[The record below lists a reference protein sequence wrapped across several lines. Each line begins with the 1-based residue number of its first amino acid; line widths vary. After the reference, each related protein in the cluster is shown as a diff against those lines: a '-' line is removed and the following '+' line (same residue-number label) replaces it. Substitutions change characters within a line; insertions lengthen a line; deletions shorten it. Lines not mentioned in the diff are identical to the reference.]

1 MNYYVH
7 RAIRSK
13 TFLNVIWSV
22 FIFSQ
27 KELYTLNLFTVCVH
41 CVLISI
47 CSIPPTCQKWKTLI
61 FMLFSSPFMGYPAY
75 DLDLD
80 FPIGHYVCHILVAKV
95 RHFGDNKKS
104 QLLTQR
110 NARSSAQWK
119 LARMTERISFL
130 LTHYSCFNPM
140 TPKIVHIDRP
150 CLEIGSGKWVTK
162 KLHLFACCKLIRG
175 LFSSCNLI
183 DLDC

>member
-1 MNYYVH
+1 MTILRSSY

-22 FIFSQ
+22 FIFLQ

-61 FMLFSSPFMGYPAY
+61 FMVFSSPFMGYPAC

-110 NARSSAQWK
+110 NACSNANENWLGWQRGYYSF
-119 LARMTERISFL
+119 MT
-130 LTHYSCFNPM
+130 HNSCFFLM
-140 TPKIVHIDRP
+140 TPKIDHMDQP
-150 CLEIGSGKWVTK
+150 CLDISY
-162 KLHLFACCKLIRG
+162 I
-175 LFSSCNLI
+175 
-183 DLDC
+183 

>member
-7 RAIRSK
+7 RAIKSK
-13 TFLNVIWSV
+13 TFLKVIYSV
-22 FIFSQ
+22 FIFLQ

-80 FPIGHYVCHILVAKV
+80 FPIRHYVWHILVAKV

-110 NARSSAQWK
+110 NARPSAQENW
-119 LARMTERISFL
+119 LGWQSGYYSIITHNSF
-130 LTHYSCFNPM
+130 FIPMNPK
-140 TPKIVHIDRP
+140 TVHMDRP
-150 CLEIGSGKWVTK
+150 CLEIGFGKWVPK
-162 KLHLFACCKLIRG
+162 KL
-175 LFSSCNLI
+175 
-183 DLDC
+183 